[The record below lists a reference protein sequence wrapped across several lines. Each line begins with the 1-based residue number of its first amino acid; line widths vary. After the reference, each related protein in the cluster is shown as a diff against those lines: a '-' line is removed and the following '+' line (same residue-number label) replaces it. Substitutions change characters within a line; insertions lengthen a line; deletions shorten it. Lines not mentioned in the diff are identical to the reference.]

1 VAGRAN
7 IPINTSPGAISRS
20 LTFSSLTG
28 DSLLAHIHQGAANT
42 NGPVVFDKTGGAGG
56 KSCTWT
62 IPAGSRLTL
71 AQVTALQK
79 NGPYFLRCIRQHS
92 RAERSGAKSSFP
104 NPEVPARRLE
114 AETGKA
120 LFLS

>member
-1 VAGRAN
+1 V
-7 IPINTSPGAISRS
+7 
-20 LTFSSLTG
+20 
-28 DSLLAHIHQGAANT
+28 LAHIHQGAANT

-79 NGPYFLRCIRQHS
+79 NGPYFEVHSTTFPGGEIRGQIL
-92 RAERSGAKSSFP
+92 FP
-104 NPEVPARRLE
+104 
-114 AETGKA
+114 
-120 LFLS
+120 